1 MDAALYARAPS
12 KVTAL
17 YAIRVPT
24 GPNQTVRYDDGS
36 GDELSVPLGTTAFVS
51 GKTIF
56 DILPWE
62 LKNLAVRCRAKY
74 APHAFEW
81 MRTARAVST
90 GLGMNS
96 EGLETPL
103 SEISEWEEA
112 KVKTYPFVSLMVP
125 PRYSRL

>member
-1 MDAALYARAPS
+1 MDAALYEHAPAN
-12 KVTAL
+12 VTVL

-24 GPNQTVRYDDGS
+24 GPEQTVRYDDGS

-56 DILPWE
+56 DILPRE
-62 LKNLAVRCRAKY
+62 LKNLAVRCRARS

-90 GLGMNS
+90 GLGLES
-96 EGLETPL
+96 EGLEKPL
-103 SEISEWEEA
+103 EELSEWEEA
-112 KVKTYPFVSLMVP
+112 KVKTYPFVSLTMP
-125 PRYSRL
+125 P